1 MKADIIFIK
10 NIDNVIPDRAKGDT
24 IKYKRLLA
32 GTLVELQEKIFS
44 YLSMLDKK
52 PTEEQLREIEAFMGQ
67 IGYKEAE
74 GKTYKDQ
81 KSASNICINCWI
93 VRSGYVGW

>member
-1 MKADIIFIK
+1 MCFDIYRGCTDSRYNYHQ

-44 YLSMLDKK
+44 YLSMLYKK
-52 PTEEQLREIEAFMGQ
+52 PTEEQLREIEAFMG
-67 IGYKEAE
+67 
-74 GKTYKDQ
+74 
-81 KSASNICINCWI
+81 
-93 VRSGYVGW
+93 RR